1 MDTIQE
7 YQCEWQCLWNNYFN
21 EYDDYMFCLD
31 KVVKESANL
40 LLKDLYNIEKAFLN
54 VKQQMQSKILFQSQV
69 AWMFDAWASMHH
81 GKKYQWT
88 WTNSSERKF
97 SFFPKNPQKFIREIV
112 KKYFRNMLL
121 WAGSVWWRFFWR
133 LLSKSS
139 A

>member
-69 AWMFDAWASMHH
+69 AWMFDTWLNA
-81 GKKYQWT
+81 QW
-88 WTNSSERKF
+88 
-97 SFFPKNPQKFIREIV
+97 
-112 KKYFRNMLL
+112 
-121 WAGSVWWRFFWR
+121 
-133 LLSKSS
+133 
-139 A
+139 